1 MPKTKTIDL
10 GELSFYWRMADK
22 HGAPASAPMFLPFA
36 FGFDARTGLIT
47 QEPNVRVLG
56 ALRRTY
62 LEDHNIGYLQE
73 GHALADKY
81 GQDFLGFIQRMLAE
95 SGRPVTSV
103 MDVGCGGCYI
113 LNALKDQGFAVFG
126 IDPSPVAARWG
137 RQIGIPIATG
147 FYPVTHGFGKMDVVL
162 SSGVLE
168 HVPDPVTF
176 LRGHRE
182 DLAPGGHIII
192 STPDSAPS
200 IELGDPSMI
209 LHEHISY
216 FDEDSLRRVVTEAGY
231 EVLTVGFA
239 SYGQSLYCFA
249 RPLETRAGPSLAS
262 DDQGAWDKFERFSER
277 LGWSLEAFAQ
287 QVRPLVNDRSVNLG
301 FYVPLRALP
310 YLSILKVFDG
320 IRFFDDDPGVHG
332 KYFDG
337 FDVPVENF
345 QDLQARPVT
354 HMIIMSLPHAPAIAK
369 KTRIHFGDRMSIRTL
384 AEIIAGP
391 D

>member
-1 MPKTKTIDL
+1 MHRTFDL
-10 GELSFYWRMADK
+10 GELPFYWRMADR
-22 HGAPASAPMFLPFA
+22 HGASAPVPTLLPFA
-36 FGFDARTGLIT
+36 FGFEARTRLIT
-47 QEPNVRVLG
+47 QEPNPRVLE

-81 GQDFLGFIQRMLAE
+81 GQDFLGFIRRVLAE
-95 SGRPVTSV
+95 RGRPVASV

-113 LNALKDQGFAVFG
+113 LSALKGEGYRVFG
-126 IDPSPVAARWG
+126 IDPSPVAARCG
-137 RQIGIPIATG
+137 REIGIPVAVG
-147 FYPVTHGFGKMDVVL
+147 FYPVAHDFGKMDVVL

-168 HVPDPVTF
+168 HVPHPATF
-176 LRGHRE
+176 LRRHHE
-182 DLAPGGHIII
+182 DLGPEGRIII

-216 FDEDSLRRVVTEAGY
+216 FDEDSLRHVVSEAGFD
-231 EVLTVGFA
+231 VLA
-239 SYGQSLYCFA
+239 IEKAEYGQSLYCFA
-249 RPLETRAGPSLAS
+249 KPSNAS
-262 DDQGAWDKFERFSER
+262 PGLTKAADDQAALDKFARFSER
-277 LGWSLEAFAQ
+277 LERSLDLFRGC
-287 QVRPLVNDRSVNLG
+287 VKPLLDDPAVDLG

-310 YLSILKVFDG
+310 YLSTMKVFEG
-320 IRFFDDDPGVHG
+320 VRFFDDDPGVHG

-354 HMIIMSLPHAPAIAK
+354 HMIVMSLPHAPVIVRKIRAS
-369 KTRIHFGDRMSIRTL
+369 FGEQVLVKSL
-384 AEIIAGP
+384 AEIVARP
-391 D
+391 EK

>member
-1 MPKTKTIDL
+1 MRKTIDL
-10 GELSFYWRMADK
+10 GELSFYWRMAGK
-22 HGAPASAPMFLPFA
+22 HGAPASAPVFLPFA
-36 FGFDARTGLIT
+36 FGFDARARLIT
-47 QEPNVRVLG
+47 QEPNVRVLE

-81 GQDFLGFIQRMLAE
+81 GQDFLGFIQRVLSE
-95 SGRPVTSV
+95 CERPVTSV
-103 MDVGCGGCYI
+103 MDIGCGGCYI

-126 IDPSPVAARWG
+126 VDPSPVAARWG

-147 FYPVTHGFGKMDVVL
+147 FYPVAHGFGKMDVVL

-192 STPDSAPS
+192 SPPDSAPS

-231 EVLTVGFA
+231 EVLAVGYA
-239 SYGQSLYCFA
+239 GYGQSLYCFA
-249 RPLETRAGPSLAS
+249 RPLETRPGPSRAS
-262 DDQGAWDKFERFSER
+262 DDQGAWDEFDRFSER
-277 LGWSLEAFAQ
+277 LDRSLATFAE

-310 YLSILKVFDG
+310 YLSILKIFDG

-369 KTRIHFGDRMSIRTL
+369 KIRVHFGDRMAVGTL

-391 D
+391 ER

>member
-1 MPKTKTIDL
+1 MRKTIDL

-22 HGAPASAPMFLPFA
+22 HGAPASAPIFLPFT
-36 FGFDARTGLIT
+36 FGFDAQTQLIT
-47 QEPNVRVLG
+47 QEPNARVLE

-81 GQDFLGFIQRMLAE
+81 GQDFLGFIHRVLGGCQR
-95 SGRPVTSV
+95 PIISV

-113 LNALKDQGFAVFG
+113 LNALKGQGFTVFG
-126 IDPSPVAARWG
+126 IDPSPVAARG
-137 RQIGIPIATG
+137 GQQLGIPIATG
-147 FYPVTHGFGKMDVVL
+147 FYPVAHGFGKMDVVL

-176 LRGHRE
+176 LRGHQG
-182 DLAPGGHIII
+182 DLNPGGYIII

-200 IELGDPSMI
+200 IALGDPSMI

-216 FDEDSLRRVVTEAGY
+216 FDEDSLRRVVREAGY
-231 EVLTVGFA
+231 KVLAVGYA
-239 SYGQSLYCFA
+239 GYGQSLYCFA
-249 RPLETRAGPSLAS
+249 RRLESRPRPPRALN
-262 DDQGAWDKFERFSER
+262 DQGAWDKFDHFSER
-277 LGWSLEAFAQ
+277 LRRSLGAFTEH
-287 QVRPLVNDRSVNLG
+287 VKPLLNDRSVDLG

-320 IRFFDDDPGVHG
+320 VRFFDDDPGIHG

-337 FDVPVENF
+337 FDVPVENS
-345 QDLQARPVT
+345 QDLQTRPVT

-369 KTRIHFGDRMSIRTL
+369 KIRARFGDRMAVRSLVQIV
-384 AEIIAGP
+384 AGP
-391 D
+391 QP